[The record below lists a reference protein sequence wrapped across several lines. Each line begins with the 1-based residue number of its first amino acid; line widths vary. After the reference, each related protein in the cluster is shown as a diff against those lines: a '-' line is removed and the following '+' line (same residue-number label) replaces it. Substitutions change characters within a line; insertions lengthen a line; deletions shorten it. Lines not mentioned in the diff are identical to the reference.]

1 MAGGG
6 RVVVEE
12 GRFELDGHRS
22 CLRVVGGGYWT
33 LDAGDVPRGIG
44 LSKVR
49 VEGTREGFSNLVVE
63 KVVRLSDGK
72 VIVDMAAVQ
81 FAFEAVLVG
90 GMVLAGFAIAI
101 VDSLDR
107 LVN

>member
-1 MAGGG
+1 MLCLLGG
-6 RVVVEE
+6 RCAYLRLEAVAQAKHEFVVVGAVANVVVVDARGNRHIVVAEA
-12 GRFELDGHRS
+12 DKAVA
-22 CLRVVGGGYWT
+22 RV
-33 LDAGDVPRGIG
+33 
-44 LSKVR
+44 
-49 VEGTREGFSNLVVE
+49 
-63 KVVRLSDGK
+63 DGK